1 VKINW
6 GVGITIVVI
15 LFTIVTLAFVYFAF
29 NQDVNLVR
37 DDYYAEELK
46 YESKIKKIKR
56 AKKLT
61 ESLKVSIKEKSI
73 QFNFPKNIKS
83 KSITGKVL
91 FYRPSDRA
99 RDILLSILVDSL
111 NQQSVSLSNM
121 LKGMWKVQ
129 VDWAIN
135 DITYFN
141 EEIIMV
147 N

>member
-1 VKINW
+1 
-6 GVGITIVVI
+6 
-15 LFTIVTLAFVYFAF
+15 LAFVYFAF

-61 ESLKVSIKEKSI
+61 ESLKVSVKEKSI
-73 QFNFPKNIKS
+73 QINFPKNIKS
-83 KSITGKVL
+83 KNISGEVL

-99 RDILLSILVDSL
+99 RDILLPILVDSL
-111 NQQSVSLSNM
+111 NQQSVSLNKM

-129 VDWAIN
+129 VDWAVN